1 MAKQLYILGSGDSGW
16 GFEKRAFPEGSEVW
30 GVNNMPIKHPSVP
43 WTRIFEVH
51 RFSRKG
57 ETWLR
62 KGQEM
67 FRDLT
72 VNDYVD
78 KLNALGIPIYV
89 LDHPEYPFTNAVTI
103 DLPTLRSRYR
113 DFFSTTL
120 SYELALALEESFS
133 SIELLGVDM
142 TLSSEYRDQRPSVA
156 YFAGLAEGRGVI
168 VTLPDDSPLLKN
180 DYAYGLGE
188 SSLTL
193 WDMRI
198 NALRSYNE
206 KEIRKYESL
215 IDQHKGSLLTLNT
228 MIEFYTTLQKGYAK

>member
-1 MAKQLYILGSGDSGW
+1 MDKSVYILGSGDSGW
-16 GFEKRAFPEGSEVW
+16 GFQNRAFPEGSEVW

-51 RFSRKG
+51 AFQNKNG
-57 ETWLR
+57 TWLR

-72 VNDYVD
+72 VNAYIE
-78 KLNALGIPIYV
+78 KLNALGVPIYV
-89 LDHPEYPFTNAVTI
+89 LDHPECPFTNAVTI
-103 DLPTLRSRYR
+103 DLPTLRSKYR

-133 SIELLGVDM
+133 SIELIGVDM
-142 TLSSEYRDQRPSVA
+142 TLSSEYRDQRPSVV
-156 YFAGLAEGRGVI
+156 YFAGLAEGRGVV
-168 VTLPDDSPLLKN
+168 VTLPPDSPLLKN

-188 SSLTL
+188 ASLTL

-198 NALRSYNE
+198 NALRDHNN
-206 KEIRKYESL
+206 KEIRRYESL
-215 IDQHKGSLLTLNT
+215 IDQHKGSLSTLNT

>member
-1 MAKQLYILGSGDSGW
+1 MKSVYILGSGDSGW
-16 GFEKRAFPEGSEVW
+16 GFQNRAFPEGSEVW

-51 RFSRKG
+51 AFQNKNG
-57 ETWLR
+57 TWLR

-72 VNDYVD
+72 VNDYVE
-78 KLNALGIPIYV
+78 KLNALGVPIYV
-89 LDHPEYPFTNAVTI
+89 LDHPETPFTNNVVI

-156 YFAGLAEGRGVI
+156 YFAGLAEGRGVV
-168 VTLPDDSPLLKN
+168 VTTPPDSPLLKN

-188 SSLTL
+188 ASLTL

-198 NALRSYNE
+198 NAFRDHNNQ
-206 KEIRKYESL
+206 EIRRYESL
-215 IDQHKGSLLTLNT
+215 IDQHKGSLSTLNT
-228 MIEFYTTLQKGYAK
+228 MIEFYTTLQKGYKS

>member
-1 MAKQLYILGSGDSGW
+1 
-16 GFEKRAFPEGSEVW
+16 
-30 GVNNMPIKHPSVP
+30 
-43 WTRIFEVH
+43 
-51 RFSRKG
+51 
-57 ETWLR
+57 
-62 KGQEM
+62 M

-72 VNDYVD
+72 VNDYVE
-78 KLNALGIPIYV
+78 KLNALGVPIYV
-89 LDHPEYPFTNAVTI
+89 LPHEECPFTNNVVI

-156 YFAGLAEGRGVI
+156 YFAGLAEGRGVV
-168 VTLPDDSPLLKN
+168 VTTPPDSPLLKN
-180 DYAYGLGE
+180 DYAYGTGE

-198 NALRSYNE
+198 NALREYNN
-206 KEIRKYESL
+206 KEIRRYESL
-215 IDQHKGSLLTLNT
+215 IDQHKGSLSTLTT
-228 MIEFYTTLQKGYAK
+228 MVEFYTTLQKGYAK